1 MKRSGRSTRIEL
13 PITTHSLG
21 RRQRLDLDTAL
32 PQLVERLRVGTQ
44 LPVRT
49 GAHEQALGQLA
60 EDIVEV
66 GKNEAVPFCAPP
78 VGEDAVGKDD
88 HVTRLLRA
96 VDADAAEAVVVDPVH
111 REPEPGLEPGADGL
125 QIRCST
131 S

>member
-1 MKRSGRSTRIEL
+1 MKRSGRSRRIEF

-21 RRQRLDLDTAL
+21 RRHRLDLDTAL

-66 GKNEAVPFCAPP
+66 GKNEPVP
-78 VGEDAVGKDD
+78 
-88 HVTRLLRA
+88 LLRA
-96 VDADAAEAVVVDPVH
+96 
-111 REPEPGLEPGADGL
+111 
-125 QIRCST
+125 T
-131 S
+131 SR